1 MKKHRLL
8 ISLLILLL
16 CCACQTQGTES
27 GGDSSLKQEHSA
39 APQSQ
44 VPTLRVLTDLAMG
57 GSFSSRSLMEFL
69 KTVPEYKSEYKLT
82 FQSLPPAENAE
93 AREGEV
99 TRLRIDMM
107 AGKGPDVLILRN
119 FYDHT
124 GVMPDIKNLFPVPQS
139 AMKQNLF
146 LPLDDYIANA
156 KYMDWDKLLPAAME
170 AGRDEEGI

>member
-27 GGDSSLKQEHSA
+27 VGESSLKRERSA

-69 KTVPEYKSEYKLT
+69 KTVPEYKSEYKDRK
-82 FQSLPPAENAE
+82 S
-93 AREGEV
+93 V
-99 TRLRIDMM
+99 
-107 AGKGPDVLILRN
+107 V
-119 FYDHT
+119 
-124 GVMPDIKNLFPVPQS
+124 
-139 AMKQNLF
+139 
-146 LPLDDYIANA
+146 
-156 KYMDWDKLLPAAME
+156 
-170 AGRDEEGI
+170 